1 MLSSENKSKKPSV
14 FERTKKVRPQAVGLE
29 ELLPHDRMAEQAV
42 LGAIIIQNSI
52 LLQILD
58 ILNTDDFFSPANQH
72 IFAAMQEMAAQEP
85 PVPIDELTLLS
96 QLESK
101 QQLEQTGGVD
111 YLNELSQK
119 TPVAENA
126 EFYAH
131 IVREKGQLRDI
142 ILTAHEVA
150 KRGQEENAENISE
163 FIAEAT
169 DRLQSIDARTR
180 LKSYSH
186 LKEVLAINF
195 EELEKVS
202 ESPENVTGVP
212 TGFTELDDLTRGLQ
226 KGDLIIIASR
236 PSMGKTALA
245 INMALYASGHAQI
258 PVLFFSL
265 EMPKEHIAM
274 RLICSE
280 AKVNNRK
287 LLVGNLEQDDWDKL
301 MEGTTHMMEAPLLID
316 DRSAISP
323 NYIRK
328 VIRQAKKEFPALGL
342 VVVDYVQLMQSNLR
356 NPSREQEMSEI
367 SRSLKAIAKEFSL
380 PMVVLSQLN
389 RGLERRTEKR
399 PIMSDLRESGALE
412 QDADVIFFIYRDEVY
427 NEDTDD
433 KGIAEISIAKHR
445 NGEIGMR
452 RLAFIGQYTK
462 FANLALGSRQLGI
475 RADG

>member
-1 MLSSENKSKKPSV
+1 
-14 FERTKKVRPQAVGLE
+14 
-29 ELLPHDRMAEQAV
+29 MAEQAV

-212 TGFTELDDLTRGLQ
+212 TGFTELDDLTRGL
-226 KGDLIIIASR
+226 
-236 PSMGKTALA
+236 
-245 INMALYASGHAQI
+245 
-258 PVLFFSL
+258 
-265 EMPKEHIAM
+265 
-274 RLICSE
+274 
-280 AKVNNRK
+280 
-287 LLVGNLEQDDWDKL
+287 
-301 MEGTTHMMEAPLLID
+301 
-316 DRSAISP
+316 
-323 NYIRK
+323 
-328 VIRQAKKEFPALGL
+328 
-342 VVVDYVQLMQSNLR
+342 
-356 NPSREQEMSEI
+356 
-367 SRSLKAIAKEFSL
+367 
-380 PMVVLSQLN
+380 
-389 RGLERRTEKR
+389 
-399 PIMSDLRESGALE
+399 
-412 QDADVIFFIYRDEVY
+412 
-427 NEDTDD
+427 
-433 KGIAEISIAKHR
+433 
-445 NGEIGMR
+445 
-452 RLAFIGQYTK
+452 
-462 FANLALGSRQLGI
+462 
-475 RADG
+475 

>member
-1 MLSSENKSKKPSV
+1 MLSSENKSKKPRV

-226 KGDLIIIASR
+226 KGDLIIIAAR

-380 PMVVLSQLN
+380 PMVVISQLN

-399 PIMSDLRESGALE
+399 PMMSDLRESGALE

-462 FANLALGSRQLGI
+462 FANLALGSSN
-475 RADG
+475 

>member
-1 MLSSENKSKKPSV
+1 MLSSENKSEKPRG

-29 ELLPHDRMAEQAV
+29 ELLPHDTMAEQAV

-52 LLQILD
+52 LLEILD

-101 QQLEQTGGVD
+101 QQLELTGGVD

-226 KGDLIIIASR
+226 KGDLIIIAAR

-301 MEGTTHMMEAPLLID
+301 MEGTTHMMDAPLLID

-389 RGLERRTEKR
+389 RGVERRTEKR
-399 PIMSDLRESGALE
+399 PMMSDLRESGALE
-412 QDADVIFFIYRDEVY
+412 QDADVIFFIYREEVF
-427 NEDTDD
+427 NEETED

-462 FANLALGSRQLGI
+462 FANLALGSGN
-475 RADG
+475 

>member
-1 MLSSENKSKKPSV
+1 MLSSENKSKKPKI

-72 IFAAMQEMAAQEP
+72 IFAAMLEMAAQEP

-399 PIMSDLRESGALE
+399 PMMSDLRESGALE

-462 FANLALGSRQLGI
+462 FANLALGSGN
-475 RADG
+475 

>member
-1 MLSSENKSKKPSV
+1 MLSSENKFKKPKII
-14 FERTKKVRPQAVGLE
+14 EPTKKVRPQAVGLE

-202 ESPENVTGVP
+202 ESPGNVTGVP

-226 KGDLIIIASR
+226 KGDLIIIAAR

-399 PIMSDLRESGALE
+399 PMMSDLRESGALE

-462 FANLALGSRQLGI
+462 FANLALGSGN
-475 RADG
+475 

>member
-1 MLSSENKSKKPSV
+1 MLSSENKFKKPKII
-14 FERTKKVRPQAVGLE
+14 EHTKKVRPQAVGLE

-226 KGDLIIIASR
+226 KGDLIIIAAR

-399 PIMSDLRESGALE
+399 PMMSDLRESGALE

-462 FANLALGSRQLGI
+462 FANLALGSGN
-475 RADG
+475 

>member
-1 MLSSENKSKKPSV
+1 MLSSENKSKKPKI
-14 FERTKKVRPQAVGLE
+14 FEPTKKVRPQAVGLE

-226 KGDLIIIASR
+226 KGDLIIIAAR

-399 PIMSDLRESGALE
+399 PMMSDLRESGALE
-412 QDADVIFFIYRDEVY
+412 QDADVIFFI
-427 NEDTDD
+427 
-433 KGIAEISIAKHR
+433 
-445 NGEIGMR
+445 
-452 RLAFIGQYTK
+452 
-462 FANLALGSRQLGI
+462 
-475 RADG
+475 

>member
-1 MLSSENKSKKPSV
+1 MLSSENKSKKPRI
-14 FERTKKVRPQAVGLE
+14 FERTKKVPQQAVGLE
-29 ELLPHDRMAEQAV
+29 ELLPHDRLAEQAV

-52 LLQILD
+52 LLQVLD
-58 ILNTDDFFSPANQH
+58 ILSTDDFFSPANQH
-72 IFAAMQEMAAQEP
+72 IFSAMQEMAAQEP

-96 QLESK
+96 KLESK

-150 KRGQEENAENISE
+150 KRGQEENAKNISE

-169 DRLQSIDARTR
+169 DRLQSIDARTS
-180 LKSYSH
+180 LKSYSR

-226 KGDLIIIASR
+226 KGDLIIIAAR

-367 SRSLKAIAKEFSL
+367 SRSLKAIAKEFAL
-380 PMVVLSQLN
+380 PVVVLSQLN

-399 PIMSDLRESGALE
+399 PLMSDLRESGALE

-462 FANLALGSRQLGI
+462 FANLALGSGN
-475 RADG
+475 

>member
-1 MLSSENKSKKPSV
+1 MLSSENRSKKNRV

-142 ILTAHEVA
+142 ILTAHEIA

-169 DRLQSIDARTR
+169 DRLQSIDDRTR

-226 KGDLIIIASR
+226 KGDLIIIAAR

-245 INMALYASGHAQI
+245 INMALYASGHTQI

-389 RGLERRTEKR
+389 LGLERRTEKR
-399 PIMSDLRESGALE
+399 PMMSDLRESGALE

-462 FANLALGSRQLGI
+462 FANLALGSR
-475 RADG
+475 

>member
-1 MLSSENKSKKPSV
+1 MLSSEKKIEKYIAAGRASKT
-14 FERTKKVRPQAVGLE
+14 RTQTADLG
-29 ELLPHDRMAEQAV
+29 ELLPHDKLAEQAV
-42 LGAIIIQNSI
+42 LGAIIIQNSV

-58 ILNTDDFFSPANQH
+58 ILNSDDFFSPAHQY

-96 QLESK
+96 RLESK

-126 EFYAH
+126 EFYAR

-150 KRGQEENAENISE
+150 KRGQEGSAENISD
-163 FIAEAT
+163 FIADAT
-169 DRLQSIDARTR
+169 ERLQSIDERTR
-180 LKSYSH
+180 LKSYTL
-186 LKEVLAINF
+186 LKEILATNF
-195 EELEKVS
+195 EKLEKIS

-212 TGFTELDDLTRGLQ
+212 TGFTELDDLTLGLQ
-226 KGDLIIIASR
+226 KGDLIILAAR

-245 INMALYASGHAQI
+245 INIALYAAGHAQI
-258 PVLFFSL
+258 PSLFFSL

-280 AKVNNRK
+280 AKVTNRK
-287 LLVGNLEQDDWDKL
+287 LMVGDLEQEDWDKL
-301 MEGTTHMMEAPLLID
+301 MEGTTRMMEAPLLVD
-316 DRSAISP
+316 DRSGINP
-323 NYIRK
+323 NYIRQ
-328 VIRQAKKEFPALGL
+328 VIRQAKKEFPDLGL

-356 NPSREQEMSEI
+356 NPSREQEISEI
-367 SRSLKAIAKEFSL
+367 SRSLKGIAKEFSL

-399 PIMSDLRESGALE
+399 PMMADLRESGALE
-412 QDADVIFFIYRDEVY
+412 QDADLILFIYRDEVY
-427 NEDTDD
+427 NPDTED

-445 NGEIGMR
+445 NGEIGMK

-462 FANLALGSRQLGI
+462 FANLALGTGS
-475 RADG
+475 

>member
-1 MLSSENKSKKPSV
+1 MLSSENKSKKPRI
-14 FERTKKVRPQAVGLE
+14 FERTKKVPPQAVGLE
-29 ELLPHDRMAEQAV
+29 ELLPHDRLAEQAV

-52 LLQILD
+52 LLQVLD
-58 ILNTDDFFSPANQH
+58 ILSTDDFFSPANQH
-72 IFAAMQEMAAQEP
+72 IFSAMQEMAAQEP

-96 QLESK
+96 KLESK

-150 KRGQEENAENISE
+150 KRGQEENAKNISE

-169 DRLQSIDARTR
+169 DRLQSIDARTS
-180 LKSYSH
+180 LKSYSR

-226 KGDLIIIASR
+226 KGDLIIIAAR

-367 SRSLKAIAKEFSL
+367 SRSLKAIAKEFAL
-380 PMVVLSQLN
+380 PVVVLSQLN

-399 PIMSDLRESGALE
+399 PLMSDLRESGALE

-462 FANLALGSRQLGI
+462 FANLALGSGN
-475 RADG
+475 

>member
-399 PIMSDLRESGALE
+399 PMMSDLRESGALE
-412 QDADVIFFIYRDEVY
+412 QDADVIFFVYRDEVY

-462 FANLALGSRQLGI
+462 FANLALGSGN
-475 RADG
+475 

>member
-1 MLSSENKSKKPSV
+1 MLSSENKSNKPKI

-226 KGDLIIIASR
+226 KGDLIIIAAR

-245 INMALYASGHAQI
+245 INIALYASGHAQI

-399 PIMSDLRESGALE
+399 PMMSDLRESGALE

-427 NEDTDD
+427 NEATDD

-462 FANLALGSRQLGI
+462 FANLALGSGN
-475 RADG
+475 

>member
-1 MLSSENKSKKPSV
+1 MLTSENKSKKPRV

-186 LKEVLAINF
+186 LKEVLTINF

-226 KGDLIIIASR
+226 KGDLIIIAAR

-245 INMALYASGHAQI
+245 INIALYASGHAQI

-399 PIMSDLRESGALE
+399 PMMSDLRESGALE

-462 FANLALGSRQLGI
+462 FANLALGSGN
-475 RADG
+475 

>member
-1 MLSSENKSKKPSV
+1 MLSSENKFKKPKII
-14 FERTKKVRPQAVGLE
+14 EHTKKVRPQAVGLE

-111 YLNELSQK
+111 YLNDLSQK

-226 KGDLIIIASR
+226 KGDLIIIAAR

-265 EMPKEHIAM
+265 EMPKEHVAM

-301 MEGTTHMMEAPLLID
+301 MECTTHMMEAPLLID

-399 PIMSDLRESGALE
+399 PMMSDLRESGALE

-462 FANLALGSRQLGI
+462 FANLALGSGN
-475 RADG
+475 

>member
-1 MLSSENKSKKPSV
+1 MLSSENKSKKPKI

-72 IFAAMQEMAAQEP
+72 IFAAMLEMAAQEP

-356 NPSREQEMSEI
+356 NPSREQEISEI
-367 SRSLKAIAKEFSL
+367 SRSLKAIDKEFSL

-399 PIMSDLRESGALE
+399 PMMSDLRESGALE

-462 FANLALGSRQLGI
+462 FANLALGSGN
-475 RADG
+475 

>member
-1 MLSSENKSKKPSV
+1 MQSLEKKIEKSIVSGRSTKT
-14 FERTKKVRPQAVGLE
+14 RTQAVDLG
-29 ELLPHDRMAEQAV
+29 ELLPHDKLAEQAV
-42 LGAIIIQNSI
+42 LGAIIIQNSV

-58 ILNTDDFFSPANQH
+58 ILNSEDFFSPANQL

-85 PVPIDELTLLS
+85 PIPIDELTLLS
-96 QLESK
+96 RLESR

-126 EFYAH
+126 EFYAR

-150 KRGQEENAENISE
+150 KRGQEGSADNISD
-163 FIAEAT
+163 FIADAT
-169 DRLQSIDARTR
+169 ERLQSIDARTR
-180 LKSYSH
+180 LRSYTH
-186 LKEVLAINF
+186 LKEILASNF
-195 EELEKVS
+195 EQLEKIS

-226 KGDLIIIASR
+226 KGDLIILAGR

-245 INMALYASGHAQI
+245 INMALYAAGHAQI
-258 PVLFFSL
+258 PSLIFSL

-287 LLVGNLEQDDWDKL
+287 LLVGNLEQEDWDKL
-301 MEGTTHMMEAPLLID
+301 MEGTTRMMEAPLLVD
-316 DRSAISP
+316 DRSSINP
-323 NYIRK
+323 NYIRQ
-328 VIRQAKKEFPALGL
+328 VIRQAVKEYPDLGL
-342 VVVDYVQLMQSNLR
+342 VIVDYVQLMQSNLR
-356 NPSREQEMSEI
+356 NPSREQEISEI
-367 SRSLKAIAKEFSL
+367 SRSLKGIAKEFSL

-389 RGLERRTEKR
+389 RALERRTEKR
-399 PIMSDLRESGALE
+399 PMMADLRESGALE
-412 QDADVIFFIYRDEVY
+412 QDADLIVFIYRDEVY
-427 NEDTDD
+427 NPDTED
-433 KGIAEISIAKHR
+433 KGIAEINIAKHR
-445 NGEIGMR
+445 NGEIGMK

-462 FANLALGSRQLGI
+462 FANLALGSGS
-475 RADG
+475 

>member
-1 MLSSENKSKKPSV
+1 MQSQNVDL
-14 FERTKKVRPQAVGLE
+14 G
-29 ELLPHDRMAEQAV
+29 ELLPHDKMAEQAV
-42 LGAIIIQNSI
+42 LGAVIIQNSV
-52 LLQILD
+52 LSQILD
-58 ILNTDDFFSPANQH
+58 VLTPDDFFSPANKY
-72 IFAAMQEMAAQEP
+72 IFEAMQEMAAKEP

-126 EFYAH
+126 ESYAQ

-150 KRGQEENAENISE
+150 RRGQEENSDNISD

-186 LKEVLAINF
+186 LKEVLATNF
-195 EELEKVS
+195 ELLEKIS

-226 KGDLIIIASR
+226 KGDLIILAAR

-245 INMALYASGHAQI
+245 INMAIYAAVHAQI
-258 PVLFFSL
+258 PALIFSL

-287 LLVGNLEQDDWDKL
+287 LMIGDLDQADWDKL
-301 MEGTTHMMEAPLLID
+301 MEGTTRMMEAPLLID
-316 DRSAISP
+316 DRSAVSP
-323 NYIRK
+323 NYIRQ
-328 VIRQAKKEFPALGL
+328 VIRQAKKEFPALGM
-342 VVVDYVQLMQSNLR
+342 VVVDYVQLMQSNMR
-356 NPSREQEMSEI
+356 NPSREQEISEI

-399 PIMSDLRESGALE
+399 PMMSDLRESGALE
-412 QDADVIFFIYRDEVY
+412 QDADLILFIYRDEVY
-427 NEDTDD
+427 NEETED

-445 NGEIGMR
+445 NGEIGMK

-462 FANLALGSRQLGI
+462 FANLALGTGSQTT
-475 RADG
+475 

>member
-1 MLSSENKSKKPSV
+1 M
-14 FERTKKVRPQAVGLE
+14 
-29 ELLPHDRMAEQAV
+29 
-42 LGAIIIQNSI
+42 
-52 LLQILD
+52 
-58 ILNTDDFFSPANQH
+58 
-72 IFAAMQEMAAQEP
+72 
-85 PVPIDELTLLS
+85 
-96 QLESK
+96 
-101 QQLEQTGGVD
+101 
-111 YLNELSQK
+111 
-119 TPVAENA
+119 
-126 EFYAH
+126 
-131 IVREKGQLRDI
+131 
-142 ILTAHEVA
+142 
-150 KRGQEENAENISE
+150 
-163 FIAEAT
+163 
-169 DRLQSIDARTR
+169 
-180 LKSYSH
+180 
-186 LKEVLAINF
+186 
-195 EELEKVS
+195 
-202 ESPENVTGVP
+202 
-212 TGFTELDDLTRGLQ
+212 TRGLQ
-226 KGDLIIIASR
+226 KGDLIIIAAR

-380 PMVVLSQLN
+380 PMIVLSQLN

-399 PIMSDLRESGALE
+399 PMMSDLRESGALE

-433 KGIAEISIAKHR
+433 KGIAEISIAKDR
-445 NGEIGMR
+445 NGEI
-452 RLAFIGQYTK
+452 
-462 FANLALGSRQLGI
+462 
-475 RADG
+475 

>member
-1 MLSSENKSKKPSV
+1 MLSSENKSKKPKF
-14 FERTKKVRPQAVGLE
+14 FERTKKVRSQAVGLE

-226 KGDLIIIASR
+226 KGDLIIIAAR

-265 EMPKEHIAM
+265 EMPKEHISL

-356 NPSREQEMSEI
+356 NPSREQEISEI
-367 SRSLKAIAKEFSL
+367 LRSLKAIAKESSL

-399 PIMSDLRESGALE
+399 PMMSDLRESGALE

-462 FANLALGSRQLGI
+462 FANLALGSGN
-475 RADG
+475 

>member
-1 MLSSENKSKKPSV
+1 MLSSENKSKKPRV

-195 EELEKVS
+195 VELEKVS

-212 TGFTELDDLTRGLQ
+212 TGFTESDDLTRGLQ

-265 EMPKEHIAM
+265 EMPKEHIAL

-399 PIMSDLRESGALE
+399 PMMSDLRESGALE

-462 FANLALGSRQLGI
+462 FANLTLGSGI
-475 RADG
+475 

>member
-1 MLSSENKSKKPSV
+1 MQSLEKKIEKSIVSGRSTKT
-14 FERTKKVRPQAVGLE
+14 RTQAVDLG
-29 ELLPHDRMAEQAV
+29 ELLPHDKLAEQAV
-42 LGAIIIQNSI
+42 LGAIIIQNSV

-58 ILNTDDFFSPANQH
+58 ILNSEDFFSPANQL

-85 PVPIDELTLLS
+85 PIPIDELTLLS
-96 QLESK
+96 RLESR

-126 EFYAH
+126 EFYAR

-150 KRGQEENAENISE
+150 KRGQEGSADNISD
-163 FIAEAT
+163 FIADAT
-169 DRLQSIDARTR
+169 ERLQSIDARTR
-180 LKSYSH
+180 LRSYTH
-186 LKEVLAINF
+186 LKEILASNF
-195 EELEKVS
+195 EQLEKIS

-226 KGDLIIIASR
+226 KGDLIILAGR

-245 INMALYASGHAQI
+245 MNMALYAAGHAQI
-258 PVLFFSL
+258 PSLIFSL

-287 LLVGNLEQDDWDKL
+287 LLVGNLEQEDWDKL
-301 MEGTTHMMEAPLLID
+301 MEGTTRMMEAPLLVD
-316 DRSAISP
+316 DRSSINP
-323 NYIRK
+323 NYIRQ
-328 VIRQAKKEFPALGL
+328 VIRQAVKEYPDLGL
-342 VVVDYVQLMQSNLR
+342 VIVDYVQLMQSNLR
-356 NPSREQEMSEI
+356 NPSREQEISEI
-367 SRSLKAIAKEFSL
+367 SRSLKGIAKEFSL

-389 RGLERRTEKR
+389 RALERRTEKR
-399 PIMSDLRESGALE
+399 PMMSDLRESGALE
-412 QDADVIFFIYRDEVY
+412 QDADLIVFIYRDEVY
-427 NEDTDD
+427 NPDTED
-433 KGIAEISIAKHR
+433 KGIAEINIAKHR
-445 NGEIGMR
+445 NGEIGMK

-462 FANLALGSRQLGI
+462 FANLALGSGS
-475 RADG
+475 

>member
-1 MLSSENKSKKPSV
+1 MLSSENKSKKPRV

-52 LLQILD
+52 LLQMLD

-85 PVPIDELTLLS
+85 PVPIDELTLLN

-202 ESPENVTGVP
+202 QSPENVTGVP

-226 KGDLIIIASR
+226 KGDLIIIAAR

-399 PIMSDLRESGALE
+399 PMMSDLRESGALE

-462 FANLALGSRQLGI
+462 FANLALGSGN
-475 RADG
+475 

>member
-1 MLSSENKSKKPSV
+1 MLSSENKSKKPMV
-14 FERTKKVRPQAVGLE
+14 FERTKIVRPQAVGLE

-111 YLNELSQK
+111 YLNELSQR
-119 TPVAENA
+119 TPVADNA

-169 DRLQSIDARTR
+169 DRLQSIDDRTR

-226 KGDLIIIASR
+226 KGDLIIIAAR

-380 PMVVLSQLN
+380 PIVAISQLN

-399 PIMSDLRESGALE
+399 PMMSDLRESGALE

-462 FANLALGSRQLGI
+462 FANLALGSGN
-475 RADG
+475 

>member
-1 MLSSENKSKKPSV
+1 MLSSENKSKKPKI

-226 KGDLIIIASR
+226 KGDLIIIAAR

-265 EMPKEHIAM
+265 EMPKEHIAL

-399 PIMSDLRESGALE
+399 PMMSDLRESGALE

-462 FANLALGSRQLGI
+462 FANLALGSGN
-475 RADG
+475 

>member
-1 MLSSENKSKKPSV
+1 MLSSENKSEKTRV
-14 FERTKKVRPQAVGLE
+14 FERTKKMRPHTVDQG
-29 ELLPHDRMAEQAV
+29 ELLPHDKMAEQAV

-58 ILNTDDFFSPANQH
+58 ILTTDDFFSPANH
-72 IFAAMQEMAAQEP
+72 CIFAAMQEMTAQEP

-96 QLESK
+96 HLKSK
-101 QQLEQTGGVD
+101 HLLEQTGGVD

-126 EFYAH
+126 EFYAR

-150 KRGQEENAENISE
+150 KRGQEENAENISD

-169 DRLQSIDARTR
+169 DRLQSIDSRTR

-186 LKEVLAINF
+186 LKEVLAANF
-195 EELEKVS
+195 EELEKIS

-226 KGDLIIIASR
+226 KGDLIILASR

-245 INMALYASGHAQI
+245 INMALYASGHANI
-258 PVLFFSL
+258 PSLIFSL

-287 LLVGNLEQDDWDKL
+287 LLVGDLEQEDWDKL
-301 MEGTTHMMEAPLLID
+301 MEGTTRMMEAPLLID
-316 DRSAISP
+316 DRSAVTP

-328 VIRQAKKEFPALGL
+328 VIRQAKKEFPSLGL
-342 VVVDYVQLMQSNLR
+342 VIVDYVQLMQSNIR
-356 NPSREQEMSEI
+356 NPSREQEISEI
-367 SRSLKAIAKEFSL
+367 SRTMKAMAKEFSL

-399 PIMSDLRESGALE
+399 PMMADLRESGALE
-412 QDADVIFFIYRDEVY
+412 QDADLIVFIYRDEVY
-427 NEDTDD
+427 NEDTED

-445 NGEIGMR
+445 NGEIGMK

-462 FANLALGSRQLGI
+462 FANLALGGGGSST
-475 RADG
+475 